1 MFQKWFYGI
10 LAILGFIGL
19 MIVELTMVVPFAT
32 NQLIVSA
39 IVIVFYLYLLYLIT
53 FRKIF

>member
-1 MFQKWFYGI
+1 MVLRNTSYIGFYWI
-10 LAILGFIGL
+10 IVDL
-19 MIVELTMVVPFAT
+19 MMVVPFAT
-32 NQLIVSA
+32 NQIIASA